1 MGDGPGARGFKII
14 PLPLWCVSL
23 SHPLFGRTYC
33 GGGEVRL
40 EAGHQSFP
48 LAEVGYED
56 PSEAMRDKAEHSS
69 SCPKRPTLLQADDSD
84 KHHEAQRA

>member
-1 MGDGPGARGFKII
+1 M
-14 PLPLWCVSL
+14 
-23 SHPLFGRTYC
+23 
-33 GGGEVRL
+33 RL